1 MKKIICYH
9 HNDHD
14 GIVAAAVL
22 VDYYKRVES
31 SIPLD
36 FRMVD
41 YSCDLELEDIDADE
55 VQEVFFLDYS
65 FSGAKNYENLI
76 RLHERFKMEGKG
88 SNIYWIDHHKSS
100 IDKDIP
106 EISGYRSNRYCG
118 AVLTWLFLNTSN
130 VNFQEVIEHGV
141 KLSKVP
147 EFPVF
152 LKYIDDYDCWKKQF
166 PETNDIHY
174 GFNVIDPQD
183 PVFRILLWSSNK
195 EKALELI
202 EQYKLIGAGVKK
214 YLEFENNN
222 YHVNMYGFKVNF
234 CGYNAFA
241 LNRKGNSLMFGNLVD
256 KYDIV
261 IPFYYNGLNGQWNYS
276 LFTNRDNL
284 DVEELAVKFGGGGH
298 RQAAGFQTD
307 KCIFEN
313 CNYAVD
319 TFTKIINAPNT

>member
-22 VDYYKRVES
+22 ADYYKRVES

-76 RLHERFKMEGKG
+76 KLHERFKMEGKG

-130 VNFQEVIEHGV
+130 VNFQEVIEHSV
-141 KLSKVP
+141 KLP

-174 GFNVIDPQD
+174 GFNAIDPLD
-183 PVFRILLWSSNK
+183 PVFHTLLGNDN
-195 EKALELI
+195 EKALGLI
-202 EQYKLIGAGVKK
+202 KQYEMVGNGVQR
-214 YLEFENNN
+214 YLEFENKN
-222 YHVNMYGFKVNF
+222 YHVDMYGFEVCF
-234 CGYNAFA
+234 CGHKAFA
-241 LNRKGNSLMFGNLVD
+241 LNRKGNSLMFGDLVD

-261 IPFYYNGLNGQWNYS
+261 IPFYYNGSTRLWNYS
-276 LFTNRDNL
+276 LFTKRDDL
-284 DVEELAVKFGGGGH
+284 DVEELAARFGGGGH
-298 RQAAGFQTD
+298 KQAAGFQTD
-307 KCIFEN
+307 KCIFEK
-313 CNYAVD
+313 CNYMIG
-319 TFTKIINAPNT
+319 TFTRVVNAPNT